1 MAHHR
6 RIAFRTKR
14 SVDPRLKVRSKSVVA
29 GKSML
34 QLRHAKYAMRSID
47 EYARKDGAL
56 FGSTTSG
63 PGEPRERA
71 KAWALDDRRH

>member
-1 MAHHR
+1 MCSEEGTVQSHKRAGDS
-6 RIAFRTKR
+6 RIIG
-14 SVDPRLKVRSKSVVA
+14 VA

-34 QLRHAKYAMRSID
+34 QLRHAKYATRSID

-56 FGSTTSG
+56 FRSTTSG
-63 PGEPRERA
+63 PGEPCERA